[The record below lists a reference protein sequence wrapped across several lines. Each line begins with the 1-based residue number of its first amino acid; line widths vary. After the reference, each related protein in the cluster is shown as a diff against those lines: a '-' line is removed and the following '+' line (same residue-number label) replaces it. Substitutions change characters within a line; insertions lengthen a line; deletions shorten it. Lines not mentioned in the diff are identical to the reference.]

1 MTTSEPVP
9 AVESDADLAAA
20 ITDADIARARRQIG
34 VSVPLRAAT
43 ISPRAESATMRN
55 LAWAYGDD
63 NPLFVDEAY
72 AAATRWRG
80 QIAPPM
86 YPIATGIG
94 ETPRLT
100 GAKKELFKGLFRGVG
115 KYYSGVEFEWYKPI
129 RPGQQT
135 YIDYATAAVQ
145 VKESSFSGGR
155 SVIETY
161 RILHVDAAGEPV
173 AARYESYVN
182 AERGGSKKA
191 GKNKDIKRQVYTE
204 SEIAAIDERYAA
216 ETCRGAE
223 PRYFEDVQVG
233 DTLVPCVKGPLT
245 VTDIICFHVGF
256 GMGEY
261 GIGPL
266 RNAWKGRTNTLKG
279 FYNRDEFGVPDVMQR
294 MHWNPEWAEKIGL
307 PAPYDYGQM
316 RSCWMTHLI
325 TNWMGD
331 DAWLWKMS
339 NRLVGFNFLG
349 DTSVVSGK
357 VIDTYQQDAHCV
369 ARLEIQIVNQR
380 DQQTVSGTADVILP
394 SRVHGAVLL
403 PQAPLDLRQRGARM
417 MELRGADEPYQA

>member
-1 MTTSEPVP
+1 MQDNARP
-9 AVESDADLAAA
+9 DAALDSDLAAR
-20 ITDADIARARRQIG
+20 ITDDDIARARRQIG
-34 VSVPLRAAT
+34 VPVPLRAAT

-63 NPLFVDEAY
+63 NPLYVDEAY
-72 AAATRWRG
+72 AATTRWRG

-86 YPIATGIG
+86 YPIATGVC

-100 GAKKELFKGLFRGVG
+100 GAKKELFRGLFRGVG

-135 YIDYATAAVQ
+135 YIDYSTSAVQ
-145 VKESSFSGGR
+145 EKISSFSGGR

-204 SEIAAIDERYAA
+204 KQIAEIDERYAA
-216 ETCRGAE
+216 EVCRGAE
-223 PRYFEDVQVG
+223 PRYYEDVAVG
-233 DTLVPCVKGPLT
+233 DELVPCVKGPLT

-266 RNAWKGRTNTLKG
+266 RNAWKGRTRHLQG
-279 FYNRDEFGVPDVMQR
+279 FYNRDEYGVPDVMQR
-294 MHWNPEWAEKIGL
+294 MHWNPDWAESIGL

-325 TNWMGD
+325 SNWMGD

-339 NRLVGFNFLG
+339 NRLVGFNFIG
-349 DTSVVSGK
+349 DTSVVSGRVCEK
-357 VIDTYQQDAHCV
+357 YQRDNHSV
-369 ARLEIQIVNQR
+369 VKLEVQIVNQR
-380 DQQTVSGTADVILP
+380 NQQTVTGTADVILP
-394 SRVHGAVLL
+394 SRTQGAVVL
-403 PQAPLDLRQRGARM
+403 PQAPLTLRQRGAQM
-417 MELRGADEPYQA
+417 MVLRGQEEPLLD